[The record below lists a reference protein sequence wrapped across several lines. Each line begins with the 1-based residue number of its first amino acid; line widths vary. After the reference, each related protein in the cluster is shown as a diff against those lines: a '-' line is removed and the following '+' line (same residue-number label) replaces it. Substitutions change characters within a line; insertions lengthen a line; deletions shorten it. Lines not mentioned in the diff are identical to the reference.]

1 MLTSKRE
8 QLDEYQT
15 KWVGHHP
22 PVVIEPLMEGF
33 TVGNRVVADPLLT
46 CASEIKKRGDSA

>member
-1 MLTSKRE
+1 M
-8 QLDEYQT
+8 DEYQT

-46 CASEIKKRGDSA
+46 YASEIKKRGDSA